1 MLRYKKLHPDARI
14 DPPVHPGDVGYD
26 IYAVEEVSIPAGS
39 NRSVPVGFALD
50 IPDGYY
56 VTVETRSGHG
66 LNKGLRLH
74 RGIIDQGFRGEMSVQ
89 VYNHGTSPYGS
100 VGNTVSIL
108 PYIVKKGEKI
118 GQLVLHKVEV
128 LPLEETLV
136 LSETSRGINKCG
148 STDKQ

>member
-1 MLRYKKLHPDARI
+1 MSALKYKKIHPDARI
-14 DPPVHPGDVGYD
+14 DSPVHPGDVGYD
-26 IYAVEEVSIPAGS
+26 IYAVAEVEIPASS

-89 VYNHGTSPYGS
+89 VYNHGTPLSY
-100 VGNTVSIL
+100 T
-108 PYIVKKGEKI
+108 VKKGEKI

-128 LPLEETLV
+128 LPLETTDT
-136 LSETSRGINKCG
+136 LSETSRGVDKCG
-148 STDKQ
+148 STDKK